1 MVIVLKPKS
10 AVLMAAQQAVCLAKR
25 KRSAIVANTGL
36 HLCPRT
42 EEETLNYHTLGDAK
56 AHSGAKCCQFKPLCG
71 AMARNKPYAIL
82 KHLLSPGRYYEF
94 RVGAVSIHGSLG
106 FSQPSQPFKLSKEA
120 RAPSPPRDISLGAS
134 RLTPI
139 GLWNQILQ
147 WTPTTSDLPIKSYQ
161 LSWAVSSPSEAN
173 AFEEMMRRRAT
184 LTTHE
189 KRSLDEE
196 EEAWGIDGRDRH
208 SVIVPSHTTQSE
220 LSGLFPNSVYIVEY
234 LQQQL
239 RYEKAREREQIERRA
254 REEEN
259 LLIREEQERLRR
271 LFERERAERERLE
284 QIRRREA
291 EERERL
297 LRQHRQEEQERARR
311 AEEEKRLRQL
321 QRTPAKMDAA
331 RTYDEVIVF
340 ETLRRKDVILDLSG
354 SRNPDANARKQ
365 RAWKEVADAV
375 LLKCKKL
382 MTIPQIKRVWRNKKT
397 HVREML
403 LRERRYREATGGG
416 IDLDLEKSI
425 SKAAASFTE
434 GEAELARALGREAVM
449 AGLGKFES
457 YVDKTSKDDSGSSPE
472 SIGNMDGRRVGGRAS
487 RQEWVGGRDGGK
499 LLTQRPKSICDLSD
513 SSLEEGEIGRSR
525 RRFDSD
531 SSSPPEKRR
540 RSSETEVCRLQ
551 MELLKEERAIFT
563 KISVAMDTLVSLL
576 NHQLEL
582 TRCLLEKIDGR
593 RNGIVPGTKP
603 SWDPTDGDPNLALS
617 HKSLS
622 FS

>member
-1 MVIVLKPKS
+1 
-10 AVLMAAQQAVCLAKR
+10 
-25 KRSAIVANTGL
+25 
-36 HLCPRT
+36 
-42 EEETLNYHTLGDAK
+42 
-56 AHSGAKCCQFKPLCG
+56 
-71 AMARNKPYAIL
+71 
-82 KHLLSPGRYYEF
+82 
-94 RVGAVSIHGSLG
+94 
-106 FSQPSQPFKLSKEA
+106 
-120 RAPSPPRDISLGAS
+120 
-134 RLTPI
+134 
-139 GLWNQILQ
+139 
-147 WTPTTSDLPIKSYQ
+147 
-161 LSWAVSSPSEAN
+161 
-173 AFEEMMRRRAT
+173 
-184 LTTHE
+184 
-189 KRSLDEE
+189 
-196 EEAWGIDGRDRH
+196 
-208 SVIVPSHTTQSE
+208 
-220 LSGLFPNSVYIVEY
+220 
-234 LQQQL
+234 
-239 RYEKAREREQIERRA
+239 
-254 REEEN
+254 
-259 LLIREEQERLRR
+259 
-271 LFERERAERERLE
+271 
-284 QIRRREA
+284 
-291 EERERL
+291 
-297 LRQHRQEEQERARR
+297 
-311 AEEEKRLRQL
+311 
-321 QRTPAKMDAA
+321 MDAA

-525 RRFDSD
+525 RRVSGRVFSKEEEGGREGGRNSPPLITPDELEEIRRKRILRQLSDFDSD